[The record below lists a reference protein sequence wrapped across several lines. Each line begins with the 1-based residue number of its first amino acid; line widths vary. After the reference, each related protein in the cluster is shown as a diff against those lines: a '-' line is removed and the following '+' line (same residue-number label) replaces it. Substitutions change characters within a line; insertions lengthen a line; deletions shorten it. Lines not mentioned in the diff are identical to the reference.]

1 MPRRVPLSPAGTLRT
16 AQPHT
21 NQRSP
26 KTATMAYP
34 IVILGSGRGSN
45 AEALLKAEAAKK
57 LGGAKIAAVISD
69 VPDAGILSLGQKFK
83 VPAIYIDPQR
93 KGGYLAQAAEQAYIQ
108 RIESFSPKLIVLAG
122 FMRILRKPFIDA
134 FGGRVINLHPSLL
147 PSFKG
152 ANGIRDAYDY
162 GVKVTGC
169 TVHWVTPAL
178 DAGPIVD
185 QKEVRIAP
193 SDSLDHLAKKIH
205 IAEHQLLPDVVARL
219 SKGKIA
225 GPCG

>member
-1 MPRRVPLSPAGTLRT
+1 MS
-16 AQPHT
+16 
-21 NQRSP
+21 
-26 KTATMAYP
+26 YP

-45 AEALLKAEAAKK
+45 AEALLKAEASKK
-57 LGGAKIAAVISD
+57 LGAANIAAVISD
-69 VPDAGILSLGQKFK
+69 HEDAGILALGQKFK

-93 KGGYLAQAAEQAYIQ
+93 KGGYLSEEAEQAYIE
-108 RIESFSPKLIVLAG
+108 RIEKFSPKLIVLAG
-122 FMRILRKPFIDA
+122 FMRILRKPFIEA

-152 ANGIRDAYDY
+152 ANGIQDAFDY

-185 QKEVRIAP
+185 QKEVRIDD
-193 SDSLDHLAKKIH
+193 SDTVELLAKKVH
-205 IAEHQLLPDVVARL
+205 IVEHQLLPDVVARL
-219 SKGKIA
+219 SKGKL
-225 GPCG
+225 